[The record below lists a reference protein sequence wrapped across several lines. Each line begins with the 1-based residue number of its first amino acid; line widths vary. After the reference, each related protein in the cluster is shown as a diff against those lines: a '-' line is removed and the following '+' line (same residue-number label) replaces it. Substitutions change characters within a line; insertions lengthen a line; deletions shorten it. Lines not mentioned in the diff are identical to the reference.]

1 MTEDRPPVAGTV
13 IRYSYLWRREADEG
27 GHSGRK
33 HRPAAIIVA
42 RTAGGETLVVPITH
56 SEPSDPAMAIEVPA
70 EERQRIGLDDERSW
84 IIVAEF
90 NAFVWPG
97 PDTHPIPGRD
107 PETCVYGRLSRAFF
121 TRVLFQVQ
129 TLIRASL
136 IARVGR

>member
-1 MTEDRPPVAGTV
+1 MTEGKPRVAGTV

-27 GHSGRK
+27 LRDGRK
-33 HRPAAIIVA
+33 HRPAAIISA

-90 NAFVWPG
+90 DACVCRAPTRTRFRSAIRNHASMG
-97 PDTHPIPGRD
+97 DCPGRFS
-107 PETCVYGRLSRAFF
+107 P
-121 TRVLFQVQ
+121 RVLFPVQ